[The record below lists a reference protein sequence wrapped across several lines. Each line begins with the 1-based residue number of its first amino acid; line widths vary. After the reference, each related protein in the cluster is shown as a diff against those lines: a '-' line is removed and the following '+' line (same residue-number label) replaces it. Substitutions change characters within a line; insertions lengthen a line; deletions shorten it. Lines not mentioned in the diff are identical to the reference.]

1 MRQLTWLRFQIPL
14 GALFLLYVLLDVITV
29 SNVVHSHFT
38 GADQF
43 RFVCIERAAAFA
55 RLFTVDKVFA
65 RTVLDACLGRW
76 TTVEWH

>member
-1 MRQLTWLRFQIPL
+1 MCQLTWLRLQIPL
-14 GALFLLYVLLDVITV
+14 GALFLVYMLVDVITV

-43 RFVCIERAAAFA
+43 RFVCVERAAAIA
-55 RLFTVDKVFA
+55 RLSIVDKVFA
-65 RTVLDACLGRW
+65 RTVLDACLRRW